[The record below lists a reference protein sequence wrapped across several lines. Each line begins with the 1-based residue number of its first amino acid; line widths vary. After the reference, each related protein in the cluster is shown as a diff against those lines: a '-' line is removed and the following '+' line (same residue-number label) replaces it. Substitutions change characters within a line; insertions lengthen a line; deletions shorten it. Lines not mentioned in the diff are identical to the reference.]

1 MPKGHRNSLSSAEVT
16 PSFGFGKGPPS
27 VHSDIA
33 RQFRDDGYAVLNCRG
48 PGLHDDNLCWPA
60 AHRVLQ
66 TIWQRLG
73 ELFLHSGL
81 LRQWW
86 PICIVAK
93 TQATMSINGCA
104 GQITDPRSAYF
115 FVGLHSG
122 LFIHIADRLLRTLS
136 DPRAFP
142 ELGDVMC
149 EQAGRTGRLLEV
161 MPHDPV
167 REAAAL
173 AMATM
178 AVAAVFAH
186 EVGHIV
192 RGHIWLLRS
201 RFGLTRLYETG
212 MPACGGPSVASYVA
226 LRRTMELDADLF
238 AGKAI
243 GIFLFDR
250 KPPAWCGVLGK
261 DRHSLLHSLA
271 LAWTCAFR
279 TFENQASDEL
289 YHTPFLRA
297 QLMTSAARRES
308 AFDVPFEFDDFKSSA
323 WLPELVQ
330 ILGPT
335 ASRLETA
342 SLRRDMASMMQSL
355 RATVGVQEELH
366 AARNA
371 MNQTLGR
378 TRV

>member
-1 MPKGHRNSLSSAEVT
+1 MPKGHRNRLSSAEVT
-16 PSFGFGKGPPS
+16 PSFGFSKGPPS

-33 RQFRDDGYAVLNCRG
+33 RQFRDNGYAVLNCRG

-66 TIWQRLG
+66 TIWQLLG

-186 EVGHIV
+186 EVV
-192 RGHIWLLRS
+192 AYRS
-201 RFGLTRLYETG
+201 RAHLATALAFRPDTALRDRH
-212 MPACGGPSVASYVA
+212 AR
-226 LRRTMELDADLF
+226 LRRTFGRFLCCAAVHHGTRSGLVCRQGDWHLSLRPEATRVVQRF
-238 AGKAI
+238 GKGPAHPAALVGTSRVLI
-243 GIFLFDR
+243 YPRAKDR
-250 KPPAWCGVLGK
+250 KGFGLVIIPFK
-261 DRHSLLHSLA
+261 LA
-271 LAWTCAFR
+271 
-279 TFENQASDEL
+279 NQ
-289 YHTPFLRA
+289 
-297 QLMTSAARRES
+297 
-308 AFDVPFEFDDFKSSA
+308 
-323 WLPELVQ
+323 
-330 ILGPT
+330 
-335 ASRLETA
+335 
-342 SLRRDMASMMQSL
+342 
-355 RATVGVQEELH
+355 
-366 AARNA
+366 
-371 MNQTLGR
+371 
-378 TRV
+378 